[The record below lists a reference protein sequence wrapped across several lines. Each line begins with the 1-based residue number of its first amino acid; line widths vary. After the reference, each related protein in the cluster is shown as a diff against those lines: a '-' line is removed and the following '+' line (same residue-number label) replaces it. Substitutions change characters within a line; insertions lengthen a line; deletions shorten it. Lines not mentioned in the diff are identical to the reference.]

1 MKTQRL
7 QLHKA
12 ISVLVTLL
20 FLIPQIAASEP
31 IGGIFEQIGTPGNI
45 ERTTGEQLTAVL
57 DTDIVSMDN
66 VETQNG
72 RLKIQF
78 VDETLVSMTEH
89 TFIEINEYVY
99 DPDPSKSKMA
109 LNFAQGTARFATG
122 RLGLVPRENI
132 QIQTPTASIGV
143 RGTDFTTTV
152 DELGRSLVIL
162 LPDANCTDKVK
173 LEEGCRP
180 SGSISVTN
188 DGGEVLLTEAY
199 QAVMVST
206 YEQSPTKPVTINNLE
221 LNMIDNMFI
230 VSEPP
235 EITEAVE
242 DQLQERRGIDYLA
255 FTDLDIDFLEEN
267 LLDDD
272 SEEVNLEF
280 SELDI
285 DFLGVDFLQD
295 LLELIEEVD
304 TLGKDA
310 LKSNSK
316 STGKD
321 NITGTLNPG
330 FDPKTQFNTIIDSG
344 GQIWFYRD
352 VNGKISIK
360 VPVGSSARIET
371 DIENR
376 SNIICVNDCSS
387 INIYIR
393 QTQG

>member
-1 MKTQRL
+1 
-7 QLHKA
+7 
-12 ISVLVTLL
+12 
-20 FLIPQIAASEP
+20 
-31 IGGIFEQIGTPGNI
+31 
-45 ERTTGEQLTAVL
+45 
-57 DTDIVSMDN
+57 
-66 VETQNG
+66 
-72 RLKIQF
+72 
-78 VDETLVSMTEH
+78 
-89 TFIEINEYVY
+89 
-99 DPDPSKSKMA
+99 
-109 LNFAQGTARFATG
+109 
-122 RLGLVPRENI
+122 
-132 QIQTPTASIGV
+132 
-143 RGTDFTTTV
+143 
-152 DELGRSLVIL
+152 L

-206 YEQSPTKPVTINNLE
+206 YEQSPTTPVTINNLDM
-221 LNMIDNMFI
+221 NMIDNMFI

-242 DQLQERRGIDYLA
+242 EQLQERRGIDYLA

-267 LLDDD
+267 LLDDNAED
-272 SEEVNLEF
+272 VTLEF

-295 LLELIEEVD
+295 LLELIEDVD
-304 TLGKDA
+304 ELGKDA
-310 LKSNSK
+310 LTEK

-321 NITGTLNPG
+321 TITGTLNPG
-330 FDPKTQFNTIIDSG
+330 FDPKTQFNTILDSS
-344 GQIWFYRD
+344 GQIWFYRE
-352 VNGKISIK
+352 VNGRISIR

-376 SNIICVNDCSS
+376 SNIICVNDCSN

>member
-1 MKTQRL
+1 VKTQQS
-7 QLHKA
+7 QLRRK
-12 ISVLVTLL
+12 ISVVVTLL
-20 FLIPQIAASEP
+20 FLIPQIAAGEP

-66 VETQNG
+66 VETQDG

-206 YEQSPTKPVTINNLE
+206 YEQSPTTPVTINNLDM
-221 LNMIDNMFI
+221 NMIDNMFI

-242 DQLQERRGIDYLA
+242 EQIQERRGIDYLA

-267 LLDDD
+267 LLDENADD
-272 SEEVNLEF
+272 INLEF

-295 LLELIEEVD
+295 LLELIEDVD
-304 TLGKDA
+304 ELGKDPLTA
-310 LKSNSK
+310 KK

-321 NITGTLNPG
+321 IITGTLNPG
-330 FDPKTQFNTIIDSG
+330 FDPKTQFNTILDSS
-344 GQIWFYRD
+344 GQIWFYRE
-352 VNGKISIK
+352 VNGRISIR

-376 SNIICVNDCSS
+376 SNIICVNDCSN

>member
-1 MKTQRL
+1 MKTQQS
-7 QLHKA
+7 QLRRK
-12 ISVLVTLL
+12 ISVVVTLL
-20 FLIPQIAASEP
+20 FLIPQIAAGEP

-66 VETQNG
+66 VETQDG

-206 YEQSPTKPVTINNLE
+206 YEQSPTKPVTINNLDM
-221 LNMIDNMFI
+221 NMIDNMFI
-230 VSEPP
+230 VSEPA

-242 DQLQERRGIDYLA
+242 EQIQERRGIDYLA

-267 LLDDD
+267 LLDDNAED
-272 SEEVNLEF
+272 VTLEF

-295 LLELIEEVD
+295 LLELIEDVD
-304 TLGKDA
+304 ELGKDA
-310 LKSNSK
+310 LTEK

-321 NITGTLNPG
+321 VITGTLNPG
-330 FDPKTQFNTIIDSG
+330 FDPKTQFNTILDSS
-344 GQIWFYRD
+344 GQIWFYRE
-352 VNGKISIK
+352 VNGRISIR

-376 SNIICVNDCSS
+376 SNIICVNDCSN

>member
-1 MKTQRL
+1 MKTQQS
-7 QLHKA
+7 QLRRK
-12 ISVLVTLL
+12 ISVVVTLL
-20 FLIPQIAASEP
+20 FLIPQIAAGEP

-206 YEQSPTKPVTINNLE
+206 YEQSPTTPVTINNLDM
-221 LNMIDNMFI
+221 NMIDNMFI

-242 DQLQERRGIDYLA
+242 EQLQERRGIDYLA

-267 LLDDD
+267 LLDDNAED
-272 SEEVNLEF
+272 VTLEF

-295 LLELIEEVD
+295 LLELIEDVD
-304 TLGKDA
+304 ELGKDA
-310 LKSNSK
+310 LTEK

-321 NITGTLNPG
+321 TITGTLNPG
-330 FDPKTQFNTIIDSG
+330 FDPKTQFNTILDSS
-344 GQIWFYRD
+344 GQIWFYRE
-352 VNGKISIK
+352 VNGRISIR

-376 SNIICVNDCSS
+376 SNIICVNDCSN